1 MSAAHIRMEWQTTYA
16 ENYLYHWKLINAP
29 SSFYNHNLETENWKL
44 LDDVSFLSFLYSRR
58 VLYGKYM
65 SNAFVFLN
73 CDIGTEPAILNEITD
88 IPGVS
93 EAVQLSGV
101 YDIVAKVS
109 EQSREDIAKSVRKIR
124 TIANIKSSL
133 TMIVSEEEQQ
143 QQQRS
148 AKQIEERLVQ

>member
-1 MSAAHIRMEWQTTYA
+1 
-16 ENYLYHWKLINAP
+16 L
-29 SSFYNHNLETENWKL
+29 
-44 LDDVSFLSFLYSRR
+44 
-58 VLYGKYM
+58 
-65 SNAFVFLN
+65 NAFVFLN

-88 IPGVS
+88 ISGVS

-109 EQSREDIAKSVRKIR
+109 EKSRDDIAKSVRKIR

-143 QQQRS
+143 QHS
-148 AKQIEERLVQ
+148 VKQIEERMVQ